1 MIKRGTSEKGVK
13 VTYSENYVLNR
24 KVYVKTD
31 IKIGKRSYLDE
42 IYTVNVAFKAL
53 LYANNLFNATN
64 LLDQ

>member
-1 MIKRGTSEKGVK
+1 M
-13 VTYSENYVLNR
+13 YFENYVLNR

-31 IKIGKRSYLDE
+31 KILKRELFRW
-42 IYTVNVAFKAL
+42 IYTVNFAFKDL

>member
-1 MIKRGTSEKGVK
+1 M
-13 VTYSENYVLNR
+13 YFENYVLNR